1 MNQLSFP
8 NISSIRA
15 PSQTTRQDPA
25 TTSKHYRTVGP
36 SQIEFVDFGEERSL
50 YKRKCVKWRG
60 MYNGSTILSG
70 KSVIVTTNGRSK
82 MSSAICQNFVQNAWK
97 KDLCSNC
104 FKSRDEHNQTKPK
117 QTAPPVSHNKTVE
130 GIIKNGG
137 KTKPKRS
144 VEFTKELSEVIGY
157 GGEDWTS
164 DVDEDD
170 NSDEV
175 IGYGGEDWTSDVDE
189 DDNSDDTIPDEDV
202 DHVEGDDEKELQKLT
217 KANTDFNANSLQ
229 EVIEVKKSYTQLM
242 LGKPQLDSDG
252 KRRSKRCWCRK
263 ETLVENKN
271 ANVILT
277 SYTKSE
283 KEEKSLLDEI
293 SETLEN
299 SKNPIQI
306 ISRKKTKSEKEEKS
320 LLDEISETLENSKN
334 PIQII
339 SRKKTEKEVILTNN
353 KPEII
358 AFNNKENIVDNSKNT
373 LEEVDTKSEKIK
385 SNIPERKNGLTRT
398 TPIIKR
404 DQENKPVVY
413 QTSVAKI
420 ELMNTKN
427 LKLSNSKENLTYK
440 PLNLPLKIEKP
451 PKEDPGPIK
460 DVPPKETPRIPTD
473 SSEESTKDS
482 SSSDESLIS
491 TSSSCDDNPKEPHTA
506 PTPKIAPTPPQAGEP
521 DGRADPE
528 ETEPPALPLTP
539 PPILDPGHTSFL
551 HNKISSEKPKVPSK
565 PATIILRKSPT
576 NIAEPAVVLTSFISD
591 VKPLNEIIKPKLEK
605 TDSNGSDIYKSVGK
619 RKAPQPPAGEDS
631 SPIYTK
637 HPMPAEAIFGRD
649 NKTRKERASSCSPD
663 LANISDNPSI
673 NLGASTPE
681 PAPRR
686 SLSLSTDSLSSGTTE
701 EKKKEKRGKF
711 SLKKFLRMGSSK
723 DLPKPTT
730 NEVIKPDEIEVIPQ
744 PKPRLVI
751 VHPLELNGAK
761 VEVLTKPVN
770 PIDNV
775 DYCNVIKQNGSP
787 GNYNQRASKP
797 PPPPRNYE
805 ELHYTKPNIP
815 HPPKSQEIL
824 NKQKEYTNKHGSNKK
839 IETVY
844 ANIGEVRSAIVP
856 NKPHRTA
863 SMRER
868 EAQQQKRANNYEPIN
883 VPNGK
888 DSTENVYDYISSARS
903 SSPECDSN
911 KNSPNS
917 KSSRTANGLSQ
928 RSESSVDVSG
938 DYFKYQN
945 IPRSMSLTYCGSET
959 ESEIYSPY
967 SFCGSETEVAE
978 DDHEWVTHNGRTHKL
993 RSRKGRSIVH
1003 KNLED
1008 NYGAVVV
1015 ANHEALAQ
1023 VLENIQQN
1031 SAIQPALRGLKTA
1044 SNLCWNDFTIK
1055 SSIPPV
1061 IIGPRAFHQA
1071 VWGTQ
1076 HVTLVVSTGPA
1087 PSSTLSLGIFS
1098 LVPVTEFSDLIPVKY
1113 VPVKEINDVQHL
1125 QATVAVLPWMQVHTF
1140 QTYGE
1145 LLKTKSSQNSDEAW
1159 KDTNFILDEAWKD
1172 TNFILL
1178 QLVNALK
1185 TLQAQGIEEIPLSL
1199 STFVLCREI
1208 DKDTHSRLYVLQGLG
1223 EDLTRKSNDDA
1234 SGTLCM
1240 CATSALRRLQTTAK
1254 LSTLLQNLLS
1264 NERAVSLSQVKSVL
1278 EFSLW
1283 GPSDVALG
1291 STFRE
1296 RELALQRWLDLQ
1308 RATVLHG
1315 LVCTKVHL
1323 TVYEEC
1329 HLLFLVRSNQRF
1341 YTASSVPKF
1350 ISRFTK
1356 NVTCCF

>member
-1 MNQLSFP
+1 MLLLTIFDH
-8 NISSIRA
+8 R
-15 PSQTTRQDPA
+15 
-25 TTSKHYRTVGP
+25 
-36 SQIEFVDFGEERSL
+36 
-50 YKRKCVKWRG
+50 
-60 MYNGSTILSG
+60 TILFVA
-70 KSVIVTTNGRSK
+70 VILRGEASDANSK
-82 MSSAICQNFVQNAWK
+82 VNMSAICQNFVQNAWK

-104 FKSRDEHNQTKPK
+104 FKSRDEHNQSKPK
-117 QTAPPVSHNKTVE
+117 PVQVTLVRAVE
-130 GIIKNGG
+130 GIIRNGG
-137 KTKPKRS
+137 KSKPKRT
-144 VEFTKELSEVIGY
+144 VEFTKQLSEVIGY
-157 GGEDWTS
+157 GGEDWPS
-164 DVDEDD
+164 DPEDED
-170 NSDEV
+170 S
-175 IGYGGEDWTSDVDE
+175 GEDSFPEEDTDFPDADE
-189 DDNSDDTIPDEDV
+189 D
-202 DHVEGDDEKELQKLT
+202 KELQKLT

-229 EVIEVKKSYTQLM
+229 EVNEVKKSYTQLM

-252 KRRSKRCWCRK
+252 KKQTLLVSVTPFGQEATTPRKYVKTVSHIPIAKNNK

-271 ANVILT
+271 NHVILT

-306 ISRKKTKSEKEEKS
+306 ISRKK
-320 LLDEISETLENSKN
+320 I
-334 PIQII
+334 
-339 SRKKTEKEVILTNN
+339 EKEVILTNN

-358 AFNNKENIVDNSKNT
+358 AFNNKENIDNTKNKIEDVDNKN
-373 LEEVDTKSEKIK
+373 DKSEAKLNK

-398 TPIIKR
+398 TPVVKR

-427 LKLSNSKENLTYK
+427 LKLSNSKENLQNKSSYK
-440 PLNLPLKIEKP
+440 PLNSPTKIEKTP
-451 PKEDPGPIK
+451 SKEEIDKDP
-460 DVPPKETPRIPTD
+460 VVKEAI
-473 SSEESTKDS
+473 
-482 SSSDESLIS
+482 
-491 TSSSCDDNPKEPHTA
+491 PKEPPTSLESSLESSKDASSGDESIISTTSSTDEASKHIETIKPIKESPKSIENRKMA
-506 PTPKIAPTPPQAGEP
+506 PLPPIIPNNKVDNYPIPQTREQAGEP

-539 PPILDPGHTSFL
+539 PPTLDTHTSFL
-551 HNKISSEKPKVPSK
+551 HNKTNNDKPKVPSK
-565 PATIILRKSPT
+565 PSTIILRKSPT
-576 NIAEPAVVLTSFISD
+576 NIPEPPVILTSFISD
-591 VKPLNEIIKPKLEK
+591 TKSNEVVKPKLEK

-619 RKAPQPPAGEDS
+619 RKAPQPPATEDVGVY
-631 SPIYTK
+631 IR
-637 HPMPAEAIFGRD
+637 HPETSFGRE
-649 NKTRKERASSCSPD
+649 KEKKERAASCSPD
-663 LANISDNPSI
+663 LTNGVSNNPAI
-673 NLGASTPE
+673 NLGAITPE

-686 SLSLSTDSLSSGTTE
+686 SLSLSTDSLSSGATE
-701 EKKKEKRGKF
+701 EKKKEKRGRF

-723 DLPKPTT
+723 DLPKTT
-730 NEVIKPDEIEVIPQ
+730 NEIAKSEEAEPIPQ

-761 VEVLTKPVN
+761 VEVVAKPVN
-770 PIDNV
+770 SVDNV
-775 DYCNVIKQNGSP
+775 DYCNMIKQNGSSP
-787 GNYNQRASKP
+787 QENYQQRASKP

-805 ELHYTKPNIP
+805 ELHYAKPNIP

-824 NKQKEYTNKHGSNKK
+824 NKQKEYTGKNGVNKK
-839 IETVY
+839 AETVY

-868 EAQQQKRANNYEPIN
+868 EAQQQKRSTTNNYEPIN

-888 DSTENVYDYISSARS
+888 DSNENVYDYISSARS

-911 KNSPNS
+911 KNSPTS
-917 KSSRTANGLSQ
+917 KANRMKIGLSQ
-928 RSESSVDVSG
+928 RSESNVDVSG

-945 IPRSMSLTYCGSET
+945 IPRSLSLTYCGSET
-959 ESEIYSPY
+959 ESEIYAPY
-967 SFCGSETEVAE
+967 SFCGSESEVTE
-978 DDHEWVTHNGRTHKL
+978 DDHEWINQNGRTHKL

-1031 SAIQPALRGLKTA
+1031 NTIQPALRGLKTA
-1044 SNLCWNDFTIK
+1044 SNLRWSDFTIK

-1076 HVTLVVSTGPA
+1076 HVTLIVSTGPA
-1087 PSSTLSLGIFS
+1087 PSSTLSLGMFS
-1098 LVPVTEFSDLIPVKY
+1098 LVPVTEFSDLIPIKY
-1113 VPVKEINDVQHL
+1113 VPMKESSDVQHL
-1125 QATVAVLPWMQVHTF
+1125 QATIAVLPWMQVHTF
-1140 QTYGE
+1140 QSYGE
-1145 LLKTKSSQNSDEAW
+1145 LLKTRIAQNNEDV
-1159 KDTNFILDEAWKD
+1159 WKD

-1185 TLQAQGIEEIPLSL
+1185 TLQAQGIEELLLSL
-1199 STFVLCREI
+1199 SPFVLCKEV
-1208 DKDTHSRLYVLQGLG
+1208 DKDTHYRLYVLQGLG
-1223 EDLTRKSNDDA
+1223 EDVTRKSTDDV

-1240 CATSALRRLQTTAK
+1240 CATSALRRLQATAK
-1254 LSTLLQNLLS
+1254 LSTLLQSLLS
-1264 NERAVSLSQVKSVL
+1264 NERAVSLSQAKSVL

-1291 STFRE
+1291 TTVKE

-1329 HLLFLVRSNQRF
+1329 HLLFLVRSNARMMCD
-1341 YTASSVPKF
+1341 ASMLLESSNKQNYVM
-1350 ISRFTK
+1350 
-1356 NVTCCF
+1356 NVQK